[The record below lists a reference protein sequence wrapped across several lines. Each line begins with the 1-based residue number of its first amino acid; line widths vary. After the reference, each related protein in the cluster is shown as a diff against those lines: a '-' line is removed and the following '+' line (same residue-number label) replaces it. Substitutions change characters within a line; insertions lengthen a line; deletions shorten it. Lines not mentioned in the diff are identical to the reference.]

1 MDELI
6 SGEALLHL
14 SMRLYRLQVE
24 ILDYLS
30 EPLSVRQFRILDR
43 VDRHISSMTELA
55 ALARR
60 RPPTIS
66 KSVDSLVRR
75 GLLTREGSLADRRV
89 IALALTEKGEEILK
103 EARSSFEEFSTWIGR
118 QLKSETP
125 ALNEL
130 FDSIYDETESRLRPD
145 GA

>member
-1 MDELI
+1 MNELI

-14 SMRLYRLQVE
+14 SMRLYRIQVE
-24 ILDYLS
+24 ILDSLS
-30 EPLSVRQFRILDR
+30 MPLSVRQFRILDR
-43 VDRHISSMTELA
+43 VDRHISSMAELA

-89 IALALTEKGEEILK
+89 IALALTEKGVETLK
-103 EARSSFEEFSTWIGR
+103 EARSSLEEFSTWIGR

-125 ALNEL
+125 ALNKL
-130 FDSIYDETESRLRPD
+130 FDTIYDETESRLRPD